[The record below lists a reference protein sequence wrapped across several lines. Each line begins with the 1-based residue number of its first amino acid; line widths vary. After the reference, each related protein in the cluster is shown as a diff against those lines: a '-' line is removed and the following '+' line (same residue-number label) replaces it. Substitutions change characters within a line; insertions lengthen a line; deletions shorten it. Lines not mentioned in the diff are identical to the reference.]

1 MDTTTGR
8 PLVVLGV
15 TGGIGAYKACELA
28 RELMRRGMRVKT
40 IMTSAAQRF
49 VTPLTFRTLTGE
61 QVAVS
66 LWDDPTERVHHV
78 SLAQEADVLV
88 IAPCTANVIAKV
100 AQGRADDLLTTT
112 VLATEATLVIA
123 PAMNTHM
130 WLKDVTQRNVAALK
144 QRGAVFVDPGTG
156 ELACGDVGEG
166 RLAEVGAIADAVERE
181 AARTHALA
189 GVRMLV
195 TAGPTREPIDP
206 VRYIG
211 NRSSGRQGYA
221 IAEEAARRGALVTLV
236 SGPTELPDPFG
247 VRTVRVETAARMREE
262 VEAAYPR
269 ADVVVAAAAVADL
282 RPVHAEA
289 TKLKKADAP
298 DHIDLERTVDILES
312 LGSRKDGRL
321 LVGFAAETGDPVA
334 AARDKLRAKNLD
346 LVVANDV
353 TRPGAGFGSLTNR
366 VTIVG
371 ADGADELPLMD
382 KRAVARAVL
391 DRIESLWEGG
401 AR

>member
-1 MDTTTGR
+1 MDTDTHR
-8 PLVVLGV
+8 PTVVLGV

-40 IMTSAAQRF
+40 IMTAAAQRF

-61 QVAVS
+61 PVAVS
-66 LWDDPTERVHHV
+66 LWDDPTAHVHHI

-88 IAPCTANVIAKV
+88 IAPCTANVIAKM
-100 AQGRADDLLTTT
+100 ATGRADDLLTTT
-112 VLATEATLVIA
+112 ALATEAPIVVA

-130 WLKDVTQRNVAALK
+130 WLRDVTQRNVRAL
-144 QRGAVFVDPGTG
+144 QERGVVFVAPGSG

-166 RLAEVGAIADAVERE
+166 RLADVLDIADAVERE
-181 AARTHALA
+181 ARRARSLA
-189 GVRMLV
+189 GVQVVV
-195 TAGPTREPIDP
+195 TAGPTQEPIDP

-221 IAEEAARRGALVTLV
+221 IAEEAARRGASVTLV

-247 VRTVRVETAARMREE
+247 AAVVRVGTAAEMLDAVLASYE
-262 VEAAYPR
+262 R
-269 ADVVVAAAAVADL
+269 ADIVVAAAAVADF
-282 RPVHAEA
+282 RPV
-289 TKLKKADAP
+289 TVVDRKLKKESAP
-298 DHIDLERTVDILES
+298 ETIALERTVDILAT
-312 LGSRKDGRL
+312 LGQRKGDRM

-334 AARDKLRAKNLD
+334 SARGKLAAKNLD

-353 TRPGAGFGSLTNR
+353 TAAGAGFGTSTNI
-366 VTIVG
+366 VTLVDARG
-371 ADGADELPLMD
+371 QQALPLMD

-391 DRIESLWEGG
+391 DRVETLRKEGG
-401 AR
+401 R